1 MNLTYLAAE
10 TETAEA
16 GHLLLANMIVTIVV
30 FLLLLILLKK
40 FAWGP
45 LVNMMKAREE
55 HVASEINSA
64 EKSRKDAEV
73 YVEQQQAE
81 LNKARTEARDLLEA
95 SRRQAEAEQAR
106 AMEQARLETEMSKE
120 EARRAIERERAEAQA
135 ALKNDVALQAIAAAR
150 HVMKTQ
156 LATDEAAQKALVDQ
170 FLADTKGT
178 N

>member
-10 TETAEA
+10 TDTANAE
-16 GHLLLANMIVTIVV
+16 HLLLGNMIVTIVV

-45 LVNMMKAREE
+45 LINMMKAREE

-73 YVEQQQAE
+73 YVEQQQEE
-81 LNKARTEARDLLEA
+81 LNKARTEARDLLES

-120 EARRAIERERAEAQA
+120 EARRAIDRERAEAQA

-156 LATDEAAQKALVDQ
+156 LATDEAAQRALVDQ

>member
-10 TETAEA
+10 GIAESN
-16 GHLLLANMIVTIVV
+16 HPLIANMLVTIVV
-30 FLLLLILLKK
+30 FLLLLIPLKK
-40 FAWGP
+40 CAWGP
-45 LVNMMKAREE
+45 LVNMMKAPEE

-73 YVEQQQAE
+73 YVEHQREE

-106 AMEQARLETEMSKE
+106 AMEQARLESEMSKE

-156 LATDEAAQKALVDQ
+156 LATDEVAQKAFVDQ
-170 FLADTKGT
+170 FLAATKGT